1 MAIDSIAPPLTIEYL
16 KSEHLILLECISG
29 SRAYGL
35 ATAESDTDIKGVFYL
50 PKSHYFGLHKDYVP
64 QVNNATNDIVYYE
77 LGRYIE
83 LLLQNNPNMMELLAT
98 PAEKVLYR
106 HPLMESFL
114 PEWLISKLCKNT
126 FAGFANSQIKKARG
140 LNKKIVNPMDKDKKS
155 ILEFCSVF
163 ANNHSIPLANWLK
176 EQPFSQSQIGLV
188 VMPKS
193 TQMYAMYVDAD
204 DKLNFSGLIQKPEAT
219 QLKLSAIP
227 KGMIPIAYL
236 SFNAHGFSKYC
247 NDYTAYWQ
255 WVSDRNEVR
264 YQTTVTHGKQ
274 YDAKNMM
281 HTIRLLEMAYDIAI
295 TGQVIVERPNRD
307 ELLAIKSG
315 ASDYDALLMQAE
327 QLTQKI
333 ETAFANSALPDYPN
347 TQKTLSAL
355 VTVRD
360 QLYDLPK
367 LLKDKF
373 SDK

>member
-16 KSEHLILLECISG
+16 KSENLILLECISG

-50 PKSHYFGLHKDYVP
+50 PKSHYFGLHNNYVP
-64 QVNNATNDIVYYE
+64 QVSNVTNDIVYYE

-98 PAEKVLYR
+98 PAEKILYR
-106 HPLMESFL
+106 HPVMDSFL
-114 PEWLISKLCKNT
+114 SEWFISKLCKNT

-140 LNKKIVNPMDKDKKS
+140 LNKKIVNPMDKEKKS

-236 SFNAHGFSKYC
+236 SFNAQGFSKYC
-247 NDYTAYWQ
+247 NDYAAYWQ

-347 TQKTLSAL
+347 TQKTLSTL

-367 LLKDKF
+367 LLKDRF

>member
-16 KSEHLILLECISG
+16 KSEQLILLECISG

-35 ATAESDTDIKGVFYL
+35 ATADSDTDIKGVFYL
-50 PKSHYFGLHKDYVP
+50 PKSHYFGLHNDYVP

-106 HPLMESFL
+106 HPLMNSFL
-114 PEWLISKLCKNT
+114 PEWFISKLCKNT

-140 LNKKIVNPMDKDKKS
+140 LNKKIVNPINKNKKS
-155 ILEFCSVF
+155 ILDFCSVF
-163 ANNHSIPLANWLK
+163 VNNHSIPLTSWLA
-176 EQPFSQSQIGLV
+176 EQTFYQSQIGLV

-193 TQMYAMYVDAD
+193 TQMYAMYVDATD
-204 DKLNFSGLIQKPEAT
+204 TLGFSGLMQKSDAT

-227 KGMIPIAYL
+227 KGMIATAYL
-236 SFNAHGFSKYC
+236 TFNAHGFSKYC
-247 NDYTAYWQ
+247 NDYKAYWQ
-255 WVSDRNEVR
+255 WVSERNEVR
-264 YQTTVTHGKQ
+264 YQTTITHGKQ

-281 HTIRLLEMAYDIAI
+281 HTIRLLEMAYDIAT
-295 TGQVIVERPNRD
+295 TGQVIVKRPNRD

-315 ASDYDALLMQAE
+315 ASNYDALLAQAE
-327 QLTQKI
+327 QLTQRI
-333 ETAFANSALPDYPN
+333 ESAFASSALPDYPN
-347 TQKTLSAL
+347 TQKTLSTL

-367 LLKDKF
+367 LIKDRF